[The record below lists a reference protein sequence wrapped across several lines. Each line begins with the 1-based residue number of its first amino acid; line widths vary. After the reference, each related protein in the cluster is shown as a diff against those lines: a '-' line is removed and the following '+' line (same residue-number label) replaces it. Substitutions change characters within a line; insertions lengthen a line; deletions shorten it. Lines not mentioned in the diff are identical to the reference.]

1 MSQEAVANGTG
12 SDFGEDGDVGARPE
26 VRELSGRRLALFFIL
41 PALLLGIGAGAY
53 FMGVLGPSPSQ
64 EPVPAEAEGN
74 AHAASPAAHYY
85 ELPDMLV
92 ELNSAGGTSSLLKI
106 SVALEVEDEATV
118 ERLHT
123 AIPRVLDNFQV
134 YLNVLDIEDLS
145 GSDGLDRLSEELL
158 LRVNAAIRPAKVRD
172 VKFMEMLVQ

>member
-1 MSQEAVANGTG
+1 MAQEAAADGTG
-12 SDFGEDGDVGARPE
+12 NDLGEDGDVGARPE
-26 VRELSGRRLALFFIL
+26 VRELSGRRLALFIIL
-41 PALLLGIGAGAY
+41 PALLLSVGAGAY
-53 FMGVLGPSPSQ
+53 FMGALGPSPNQ
-64 EPVPAEAEGN
+64 EPVPAKAESS
-74 AHAASPAAHYY
+74 AHAASPVAHYY

-92 ELNSAGGTSSLLKI
+92 ELNSVGGTSNLLKI

-134 YLNVLDIEDLS
+134 YLNALDMEDFS
-145 GSDGLDRLSEELL
+145 GSTGLDRLSAELL

-172 VKFMEMLVQ
+172 VKFMEMLIQ